1 MTAIITNPALVINNV
16 PITYIP
22 NTLKYKEGIG
32 DVTVKTQTAGGRSI
46 DIITSYD
53 ITTARS
59 MVSFDMASTLVNVEQ
74 ARQWKIRST
83 TGQFNAIRLTDAQ
96 GFSRSFR
103 QATMTSDPEVGL
115 GNDGTLSISFEA
127 LTSE

>member
-22 NTLKYKEGIG
+22 NSVKYKEGIG

-46 DIITSYD
+46 DNITSYD
-53 ITTARS
+53 ISTARS
-59 MVSFDMASTLVNVEQ
+59 MVSFDMASTVVNVEQ
-74 ARQWKIRST
+74 ARKWKIRST
-83 TGQFNAIRLTDAQ
+83 TGEFNAIRLTDSQ

-103 QATMTSDPEVGL
+103 QATMTSEPEIPL
-115 GNDGTLSISFEA
+115 GNDGVFSVSFEA
-127 LTSE
+127 LTAE